1 VIYIRLKGNSACV
14 DGFFLYRLH
23 QRKRYRRPAEEPEE
37 DKYVISCTTEK
48 NFKIL
53 TFFFLHFRRENRHF
67 VRVPQA
73 VAADYDVAPQSTI
86 RTDKNRNSRVSL
98 FVCNEC

>member
-1 VIYIRLKGNSACV
+1 MVFY
-14 DGFFLYRLH
+14 LYRLH
-23 QRKRYRRPAEEPEE
+23 QRKKYRRPAEEPEE
-37 DKYVISCTTEK
+37 DKYVISCTTER

-53 TFFFLHFRRENRHF
+53 TFFLHFRRENRHF

-98 FVCNEC
+98 FVCNGC